1 MSGVG
6 STKSAVSVK
15 SAGTNKADDGVRGWL
30 PGRADAP
37 MSACAKRPNR
47 QTDIIH
53 IQAT

>member
-1 MSGVG
+1 MIATATAPMSPL
-6 STKSAVSVK
+6 
-15 SAGTNKADDGVRGWL
+15 AG
-30 PGRADAP
+30 P